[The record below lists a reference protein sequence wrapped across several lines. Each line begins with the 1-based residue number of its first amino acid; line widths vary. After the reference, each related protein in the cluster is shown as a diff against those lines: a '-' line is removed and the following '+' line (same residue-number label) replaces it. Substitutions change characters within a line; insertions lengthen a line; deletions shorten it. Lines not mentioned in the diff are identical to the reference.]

1 MQTETPSDAPDLKR
15 LFHSLPR
22 FDTGK
27 MSASTEAVNVTTRSP
42 EQILYQS
49 SGAIV
54 AAIVVGVVIIF
65 TLILITLKMYNRH
78 TRTEME
84 LTSKSTKKVTIP
96 SSTGQNSLN
105 SQPISLTPI
114 PPDVHLANR

>member
-1 MQTETPSDAPDLKR
+1 M
-15 LFHSLPR
+15 LP
-22 FDTGK
+22 DTGK